1 MKWYSTDC
9 MADWV
14 ASLPDEFNCVEDKEE
29 IRDAT
34 SVRLHV
40 QQERIKFLEQ
50 RLELAENVIGEMYL
64 MMREEG
70 MM

>member
-1 MKWYSTDC
+1 MRWYSTDC

-14 ASLPDEFNCVEDKEE
+14 ASLPDEYNCVEDEEE

-34 SVRLHV
+34 SVRLRV
-40 QQERIKFLEQ
+40 QQERIKHLES
-50 RLELAENVIGEMYL
+50 RIDLAENVIGEMYL

-70 MM
+70 LM